1 MSNISLKNYHKFFIS
16 YLRRFSSGNKSLWD
30 ESQINNV
37 LRNYVIHHFPTN
49 HQLLFDTVDELI
61 NLSSSGH
68 TKDNKKS
75 LSLIYDKILDTCC
88 NNSVQKSVAL
98 LYLSWKTDNGDI
110 VNLLIAKGADANT
123 SDPDGRSCLHLSCCA
138 GHPNNVESLLR
149 KRGSKN
155 GTGTFVS
162 EHR

>member
-1 MSNISLKNYHKFFIS
+1 M
-16 YLRRFSSGNKSLWD
+16 
-30 ESQINNV
+30 
-37 LRNYVIHHFPTN
+37 HHFPTR
-49 HQLLFDTVDELI
+49 HQFLFDTVEELI
-61 NLSSSGH
+61 NLSSSGQ

-75 LSLIYDKILDTCC
+75 LNLIYDKILDTCC

-138 GHPNNVESLLR
+138 GHPNNVESLLDAYLKVLLKVHLR
-149 KRGSKN
+149 FINLVFDVYSRYNRICSWVN
-155 GTGTFVS
+155 AFF
-162 EHR
+162 